1 MIYARCKSCGRRG
14 YASSKDGRCP
24 HCMTKTLA
32 VAPEPEPDPIDGVEP
47 VHLMSVVTPISGTLK
62 DD

>member
-1 MIYARCKSCGRRG
+1 
-14 YASSKDGRCP
+14 
-24 HCMTKTLA
+24 MTKTLA